1 MILNVHSYNDILSK
15 NGLSHEYVQKATG
28 LSKKTYLWI
37 LDNGYI
43 EFETLERIADV
54 AGCSVNEIAKPDYE
68 GFSENVIE
76 WVKDQAKATVTL
88 SQRRIITRVR
98 NLAKSR
104 PDDCQIVAENKDGSI
119 VAHIPVNWVKI
130 SPLKKV
136 SEEHREKARQN
147 MKVLHLKR
155 GDTTHN

>member
-1 MILNVHSYNDILSK
+1 M
-15 NGLSHEYVQKATG
+15 
-28 LSKKTYLWI
+28 
-37 LDNGYI
+37 
-43 EFETLERIADV
+43 

-119 VAHIPVNWVKI
+119 VAHIPTSWIRIN
-130 SPLKKV
+130 PTREL
-136 SEEHREKARQN
+136 SEAQE
-147 MKVLHLKR
+147 KVLKR
-155 GDTTHN
+155 AQANANNTSKSLG